1 MNKQILIVDD
11 DTDVAGFYGRYL
23 RFEGYQVTIAETCA
37 AADALL
43 RTWRPDLIIV
53 DWWLPDAD
61 GDVWASSL
69 RLRTDLAQVPIVVI
83 TGRELPRA
91 TLNRLNDYHIA
102 RLQKPFSLEC
112 LSARLGVLLAAQAA
126 PRTLKGPV

>member
-91 TLNRLNDYHIA
+91 TLNRLNDYRIA

-112 LSARLGVLLAAQAA
+112 LSVRLGVLLAAQAA
-126 PRTLKGPV
+126 PRTLEGPV